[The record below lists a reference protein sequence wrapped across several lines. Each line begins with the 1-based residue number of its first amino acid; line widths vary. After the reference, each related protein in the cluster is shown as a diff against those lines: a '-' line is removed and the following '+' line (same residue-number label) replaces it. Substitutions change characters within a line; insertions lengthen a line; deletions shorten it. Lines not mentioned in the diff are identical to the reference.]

1 MIFINIFLIYSF
13 FINSTFSYITPNSI
27 INNSIKTQLPEY
39 KKLITN
45 DSNNFSTYK
54 FMNKFST
61 QKFMNKFSTQKLFM
75 NKFSTH
81 KFMYPFNIIDDQI
94 NTEEFFEII
103 KLKIKSFL
111 ELIRYENILPTI
123 LLNFSG
129 GWIANPS
136 LTSLLHSPPFIIS
149 IITTIL
155 IMTSSMII
163 NDIIDI
169 DIDKINS
176 PNKPLVNGSIKINE
190 AYGYLII
197 LLTIAE
203 LLSYNYFTQK
213 LQIIIHL
220 AILNIILYTP
230 VFKKIP
236 FIKNISCAF
245 LVSFSVIFS
254 SFATGTCLN
263 QLLDVD
269 FKKNAELL
277 KILFLTLFYGSFYNE
292 LLLDIC
298 DKEGDEKNN
307 IKTIP
312 VIYGNKF
319 SINLLLNITN
329 AIIIFNTFLL
339 KKAYRLKVALLYPI
353 IFLKSYINLLKIKNN
368 NYLKSIIMKVVKNT
382 NIILFILLLYMCIL
396 AKL

>member
-1 MIFINIFLIYSF
+1 M
-13 FINSTFSYITPNSI
+13 
-27 INNSIKTQLPEY
+27 
-39 KKLITN
+39 
-45 DSNNFSTYK
+45 
-54 FMNKFST
+54 
-61 QKFMNKFSTQKLFM
+61 
-75 NKFSTH
+75 
-81 KFMYPFNIIDDQI
+81 
-94 NTEEFFEII
+94 
-103 KLKIKSFL
+103 

-136 LTSLLHSPPFIIS
+136 LTNLFHSPPFIIS

-155 IMTSSMII
+155 IMSSSMII

-176 PNKPLVNGSIKINE
+176 PNKPLVNSSIKIKE
-190 AYGYLII
+190 AYSYLII
-197 LLTIAE
+197 LLTTAE

-254 SFATGTCLN
+254 SLATDTCSN
-263 QLLDVD
+263 QLLDID

-339 KKAYRLKVALLYPI
+339 KKAYSLKVALLYPI

-368 NYLKSIIMKVVKNT
+368 NYLKSIIMNVVKNT
-382 NIILFILLLYMCIL
+382 SIILFILLLYICIL

>member
-1 MIFINIFLIYSF
+1 MIFKNIFLIYSF
-13 FINSTFSYITPNSI
+13 FINSTFSYILPSLI
-27 INNSIKTQLPEY
+27 INNPII
-39 KKLITN
+39 KKLNIKKN
-45 DSNNFSTYK
+45 IEIHKYEKSIIYYQNNYS
-54 FMNKFST
+54 NKFSIQT
-61 QKFMNKFSTQKLFM
+61 HKLFI
-75 NKFSTH
+75 
-81 KFMYPFNIIDDQI
+81 YPFNIVNDQI
-94 NTEEFFEII
+94 NNEEFFNII
-103 KLKIKSFL
+103 NFKIKSFF

-129 GWIANPS
+129 GFIVNPS
-136 LTSLLHSPPFIIS
+136 LNNLLHSQPFIIS

-155 IMTSSMII
+155 IMSSSMII

-176 PNKPLVNGSIKINE
+176 PNKPLVTGSIKIKE

-197 LLTIAE
+197 LLSIAE

-213 LQIIIHL
+213 LQVIIHL

-254 SFATGTCLN
+254 SLSTSSDEIISNFITIHDLE
-263 QLLDVD
+263 
-269 FKKNAELL
+269 KNTDLL

-292 LLLDIC
+292 VLLDIC
-298 DKEGDEKNN
+298 DKDGDEKNN

-339 KKAYRLKVALLYPI
+339 KKVYGLKVALLYPI

-368 NYLKSIIMKVVKNT
+368 NYLKSIIMNVVKNT
-382 NIILFILLLYMCIL
+382 NILLFLLLLYMCIL

>member
-1 MIFINIFLIYSF
+1 MIFKNIFLIYSF
-13 FINSTFSYITPNSI
+13 FINSTFSYILPSLI
-27 INNSIKTQLPEY
+27 INNPII
-39 KKLITN
+39 KKLNIKKN
-45 DSNNFSTYK
+45 IEIHKYEKSIIYYQNNYS
-54 FMNKFST
+54 NKFSIQT
-61 QKFMNKFSTQKLFM
+61 HKLFI
-75 NKFSTH
+75 
-81 KFMYPFNIIDDQI
+81 YPFNIVNDQI
-94 NTEEFFEII
+94 NNEEFFNII
-103 KLKIKSFL
+103 NFKIKSFF

-129 GWIANPS
+129 GFIVNPS
-136 LTSLLHSPPFIIS
+136 LNNLLHSQPFIIS

-155 IMTSSMII
+155 IMSSSMII

-176 PNKPLVNGSIKINE
+176 PNKPLVTGSIKIKE

-197 LLTIAE
+197 LLSIAE

-213 LQIIIHL
+213 LQVIIHL

-254 SFATGTCLN
+254 SLSTSSDEIISNFITIHDLE
-263 QLLDVD
+263 
-269 FKKNAELL
+269 KNTDLL

-292 LLLDIC
+292 VLLDIC
-298 DKEGDEKNN
+298 DKDGDEKNN

-329 AIIIFNTFLL
+329 SIFIFNTFLL
-339 KKAYRLKVALLYPI
+339 KKVYGLKVALLYPI

-368 NYLKSIIMKVVKNT
+368 NYLKSIIMNVVKNT
-382 NIILFILLLYMCIL
+382 NILLFLLLLYMCIL

>member
-1 MIFINIFLIYSF
+1 MIFRNILFVYLYFSE
-13 FINSTFSYITPNSI
+13 SSFSYINKITIKQYEGKQTTYNP
-27 INNSIKTQLPEY
+27 INDYNMIKTT
-39 KKLITN
+39 KNFNTG
-45 DSNNFSTYK
+45 NNKYIIENN
-54 FMNKFST
+54 MNKR
-61 QKFMNKFSTQKLFM
+61 
-75 NKFSTH
+75 
-81 KFMYPFNIIDDQI
+81 FMYPFNIIDDQI
-94 NTEEFFEII
+94 NTEEFFDNI
-103 KLKIKSFL
+103 KLKLKNFM

-136 LTSLLHSPPFIIS
+136 LHNLLHSTPFIIS

-155 IMTSSMII
+155 IMSSSMII

-169 DIDKINS
+169 NIDKINS
-176 PNKPLVNGSIKINE
+176 PNKPLVNGSIKIKE
-190 AYGYLII
+190 AYGYLIV
-197 LLTIAE
+197 LLTVTE
-203 LLSYNYFTQK
+203 LLSYNYFTQN
-213 LQIIIHL
+213 LQTIIDL

-230 VFKKIP
+230 IFKKIP

-254 SFATGTCLN
+254 SFATETCSN
-263 QLLDVD
+263 QLLDID
-269 FKKNAELL
+269 FYKNAELL

-292 LLLDIC
+292 VLLDIC
-298 DKEGDEKNN
+298 DKDGDEKNN
-307 IKTIP
+307 INTIP
-312 VIYGNKF
+312 VIFGNKF

-339 KKAYRLKVALLYPI
+339 KKAYNIRIALLYPI
-353 IFLKSYINLLKIKNN
+353 IFFKSYFNLLKIKNN

>member
-1 MIFINIFLIYSF
+1 MIFKNIFLIYSF
-13 FINSTFSYITPNSI
+13 FINSTFSYILPSLI
-27 INNSIKTQLPEY
+27 INNQII
-39 KKLITN
+39 KKLNIKKN
-45 DSNNFSTYK
+45 IEIHKYEKSIIYYQNNYS
-54 FMNKFST
+54 NKFSIQT
-61 QKFMNKFSTQKLFM
+61 HKLFI
-75 NKFSTH
+75 
-81 KFMYPFNIIDDQI
+81 YPFNIVNDQI
-94 NTEEFFEII
+94 NNEEFFNII
-103 KLKIKSFL
+103 NFKIKSFL

-129 GWIANPS
+129 GFIVNPS
-136 LTSLLHSPPFIIS
+136 LNNLLHSQPFIIS

-155 IMTSSMII
+155 IMSSSMII

-176 PNKPLVNGSIKINE
+176 PNKPLVRGSIKIKE

-197 LLTIAE
+197 LLSIAE

-213 LQIIIHL
+213 LQVIIHL

-254 SFATGTCLN
+254 SLSTSSDEIISNFITIHDLE
-263 QLLDVD
+263 
-269 FKKNAELL
+269 KNTDLL

-292 LLLDIC
+292 VLLDIC
-298 DKEGDEKNN
+298 DKDGDEKNN

-339 KKAYRLKVALLYPI
+339 KKAYSLKVALLYPI

-368 NYLKSIIMKVVKNT
+368 NYLKSIIIKVVKNT
-382 NIILFILLLYMCIL
+382 NIILFLLLLYICIL